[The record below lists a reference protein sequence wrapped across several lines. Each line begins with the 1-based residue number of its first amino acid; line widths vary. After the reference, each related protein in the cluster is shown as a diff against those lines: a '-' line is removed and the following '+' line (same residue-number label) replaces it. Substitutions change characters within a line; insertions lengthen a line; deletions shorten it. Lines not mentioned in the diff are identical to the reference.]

1 MHRKGTTMS
10 ESSYHPAAFA
20 LQALINQSN
29 AVERELARLLGLS
42 TTDFRALTTLST
54 LGPSGSV
61 TMGQLASTLN
71 NTPATTSALVD
82 RLELAGY
89 VARHRSETD
98 RRQVTLSA
106 TPLSWH
112 RIMVAMQPLMAD
124 ADASVRALPEE
135 HQRVVT
141 QFLQA
146 TVAQL
151 SRHLETLAA
160 QSPP

>member
-1 MHRKGTTMS
+1 
-10 ESSYHPAAFA
+10 
-20 LQALINQSN
+20 
-29 AVERELARLLGLS
+29 
-42 TTDFRALTTLST
+42 
-54 LGPSGSV
+54 
-61 TMGQLASTLN
+61 MGQLASTLN